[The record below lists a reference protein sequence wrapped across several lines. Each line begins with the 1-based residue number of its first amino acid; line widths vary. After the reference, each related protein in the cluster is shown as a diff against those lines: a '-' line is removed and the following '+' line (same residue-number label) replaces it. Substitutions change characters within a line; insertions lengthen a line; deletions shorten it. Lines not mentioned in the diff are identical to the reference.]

1 MKSINYILLVV
12 ILSSILIAASPIKFN
27 RYKKDVVLECVN
39 EKAKKE
45 DIVKSV
51 IIFKNRLNT
60 SGLDYKLKL
69 KNDNTISISFKT
81 ETDYQQAESLIF
93 SRANFGFYLAFENKA
108 GLAIILN
115 NESLLDIYNS
125 QITVSENYGQS
136 VILVSDENKH
146 AVEDIVKNCIL
157 KNSEL
162 STLEIAW
169 SKTKCENGMWELFLL
184 EKSNY
189 IDGSF
194 ITKSFAQ
201 IDKITNYSAVMIEFS
216 EEGAKLWS
224 NLTGE
229 NINKNVSIV
238 VDGEVY
244 SSPRIMDRISGG
256 KAMISGNFSENQA
269 KDLAALIQYGE
280 LPLEFRIKE

>member
-1 MKSINYILLVV
+1 MKSIKYILLVV
-12 ILSSILIAASPIKFN
+12 VLSSILLAAVPIKFK
-27 RYKKDVVLECVN
+27 RYKKEVILECVN
-39 EKAKKE
+39 DKAKKE

-81 ETDYQQAESLIF
+81 ESDYQNAESLIF
-93 SRANFGFYLAFENKA
+93 SSANFGFYLPFENKT
-108 GLAIILN
+108 GLYIIFQD
-115 NESLLDIYNS
+115 ESLLDIYKS
-125 QITVSENYGQS
+125 KIFTSESYGQS

-146 AVEDIVKNCIL
+146 AVEDIIKNSIL

-184 EKSNY
+184 EKSHY

-194 ITKSFAQ
+194 IKKSFAQ
-201 IDKITNYSAVMIEFS
+201 IDKITNYSTVMIEFS

-224 NLTGE
+224 NFTGE

-244 SSPRIMDRISGG
+244 SSPKVMDRISGG
-256 KAMISGNFSENQA
+256 KAMISGNFSANEA

>member
-1 MKSINYILLVV
+1 MKSIKYILLVV
-12 ILSSILIAASPIKFN
+12 VLSSILLAAVPIKFK
-27 RYKKDVVLECVN
+27 RYKKEVILECVN
-39 EKAKKE
+39 DKAKKE

-81 ETDYQQAESLIF
+81 ESDYQHAESLIY
-93 SRANFGFYLAFENKA
+93 SRANFGFYLPFENKT
-108 GLAIILN
+108 GLDIIFQD
-115 NESLLDIYNS
+115 ESLLDIYKS
-125 QITVSENYGQS
+125 KIFTSESYGQS

-146 AVEDIVKNCIL
+146 AVEDIIKNSIL

-184 EKSNY
+184 EKSHY

-194 ITKSFAQ
+194 IKKSFAQ

-224 NLTGE
+224 NFTGE

-244 SSPRIMDRISGG
+244 SSPKVMDRIAGG
-256 KAMISGNFSENQA
+256 KAMISGNFSENEA
-269 KDLAALIQYGE
+269 KNLATLIQYGE

>member
-1 MKSINYILLVV
+1 MKSIKYILLVV
-12 ILSSILIAASPIKFN
+12 VLSSILIAAVPIKFK
-27 RYKKDVVLECVN
+27 RYKKEVILECVN
-39 EKAKKE
+39 DNAKKE

-108 GLAIILN
+108 GLDIIFQD
-115 NESLLDIYNS
+115 ESLLDIYKS
-125 QITVSENYGQS
+125 KIFTSESYGQS
-136 VILVSDENKH
+136 VIFVSDENKH
-146 AVEDIVKNCIL
+146 AVEDIIKNSIL

-162 STLEIAW
+162 STLDIAW
-169 SKTKCENGMWELFLL
+169 SKTKSENGMWELFLL

-194 ITKSFAQ
+194 IKKSFAQ